1 MKRMGKSLLA
11 LLLAVSLFF
20 SVTVPGASYA
30 RAVPA
35 GAQTD
40 AQAAAAAEPQE
51 DHSLQSLIQQQFS
64 GGLAQYEPEELVTI
78 VVEVEEDAL
87 VDLCLDTAVYSAAAT
102 ADVGQFLQENSKDL
116 PETQELLQESQLAVK
131 EQIAKICSD
140 ADFSKSESYTVL
152 LNAFT
157 VTVPYG
163 ELRTIQS
170 LPGVKNAFVSGS
182 FSVPEL
188 LPGVGTYTAYS
199 SDMIGLPAAAAQGY
213 TGKGTVIAILDTG
226 IQYDHEAFATKPEGG
241 FYDWDS
247 MDALLSSIAASL
259 NAKIQDGIDY
269 TTWSPIYREV
279 TTDEIWYND
288 KIVFAF
294 DYAHQD
300 SNATADQSA
309 HGVHVAGIAAGHTV
323 QNGETTFQGVA
334 PDSQLAV
341 MKVFNSYTGSCET
354 TTLLKALED
363 CVLLD
368 VDVINMSL
376 GSAAGFTTDVSG
388 ILTEVMEKIEAAGII
403 LAVAA
408 GNDTTTA
415 ANNPLNEAGLA
426 RTSNAD
432 FGIVSSPST
441 YAGAFSV
448 ASVNNTMMSE
458 SYLYVNDQKMRYTDS
473 GTGASS
479 MAAMEGEYEI
489 VAVPGYGAREDYQDL
504 DVSGKI
510 ALIQRGGEISFQDK
524 ITAAWAFGAAGALVY
539 DNEDSDTLVTMQ
551 LSNFYIPSAFISKAN
566 GEYALAQLEAGSAV
580 LRVSEGYVEAV
591 EYEDAG
597 RMSSFSSWGPTTMLT
612 IKPEITAPGGN
623 IYSSLSG
630 NTYRSMSGTSMAS
643 PQIAG
648 AAAVMIQYARAAYP
662 EESKQSRS
670 QLIKALMM
678 STADPVLAENQVPA
692 PVRQQ
697 GAGLLDLEGA
707 LTTEAVLW
715 NEDGSLPKAE
725 LGSSET
731 GNYQFTFTVDNRS
744 NAEQMYSAS
753 LNVQTD
759 TVETIN
765 DVTYFS
771 TVPQDITDGAAIQIS
786 APGGRATAD
795 LNGDGTIDTSDAYL
809 IRRYAGGKGT
819 LSAQQLLMAD
829 LNGDGDVTG
838 EDAMRILRYVAG
850 LDSLPGYAFSV
861 PAHSTVT
868 VEVSIRLTAAQVQT
882 LKQAFSNGTYIE
894 GFVTLEGLN
903 GAPDLGLPYLG
914 YLGDWDNL
922 SMFDSTVYDG
932 EDPAVY
938 DSYLVAVNRS
948 LSGNY
953 LGYNYFTQEFHADR
967 LYFGPHAFD
976 TEGSRW
982 EPASPT
988 YLYSEISLLRNASEV
1003 TFTVSDSNGT
1013 LYSTEYGAT
1022 PKTYFY
1028 SSASR
1033 FVTANDPT
1041 YSVGYEDPD
1050 FAWALS
1056 DGDILTY
1063 TVTAAAEGS
1072 GEPQTL
1078 TFPSITVDDTAPVVS
1093 AEVVYNSETAK
1104 FELVLTL
1111 SDNEYLQGARL
1122 TGFTKDQWGNVF
1134 VEEIGYISSEEM
1146 NNAGRGAVVTEVID
1160 ISELQAHLTEVG
1172 CMTDTLGL
1180 ELVDYAW
1187 NVTGLEIPLE
1197 GTHFTTEEKPDG
1209 TLSIVQFSGTVTALE
1224 IPAQIDGKLVTEIGE
1239 NAFANMALTEV
1250 TLPETL
1256 TTIGAGA
1263 FQGCALTRITIPK
1276 SVTAIGDKAL
1286 GYDADGN
1293 PIPGFVMRVYAGSAG
1308 ESYALANG
1316 FLVEYYTDDGL
1327 IYQIEGDHAVILTY
1341 EGTDPALVIPNTL
1354 LGYPVTEIG
1363 SRAFLKNEVLTSVV
1377 LPDTLEKIGERA
1389 FIYTKLS
1396 EITIPDSVTV
1406 IEEGAFAWMENLTS
1420 VEIPAGVKELPYM
1433 VFANDWSLSSV
1444 TLHEGLE
1451 KLGDDVFS
1459 SCAMTEIVLPD
1470 TVTEIGEV
1478 SFAYNSALQKV
1489 TLSKSLTAIPY
1500 AAFANTGLTE
1510 LTLHEGLETIGIC
1523 AFQYCPNLTS
1533 VSIPASVTT
1542 IGAGAFQECA
1552 SLETVTIAGGENP
1565 LIIEYTA
1572 FTNTSIASIE
1582 IPARCTSIGNQAFYM
1597 CRSLTEITL
1606 HEGLESIGMM
1616 AFAACPATKLFVPR
1630 SVTSIGTR
1638 ALGYA
1643 GWTGVVEG
1651 FTIEGYTGSAAETYA
1666 TENGFTF
1673 VAVEDGAQ

>member
-1 MKRMGKSLLA
+1 MKRVGKSLSA
-11 LLLAVSLFF
+11 LVLAVSLFVGIV
-20 SVTVPGASYA
+20 SPEAVYAKNVPE
-30 RAVPA
+30 
-35 GAQTD
+35 
-40 AQAAAAAEPQE
+40 QAASQEAATAEAEQQE
-51 DHSLQSLIQQQFS
+51 ANSLKSLIQRQFS
-64 GGLAQYEPEELVTI
+64 NGLTQYQPDDLVTVI
-78 VVEVEEDAL
+78 VETEDVSVL
-87 VDLCLDTAVYSAAAT
+87 DLCLDRAVYSRET
-102 ADVGQFLQENSKDL
+102 ANVGQILQTNSEDMA
-116 PETQELLQESQLAVK
+116 ETQQLLQESQLAVK
-131 EQIAKICSD
+131 EQIAKSCSD

-163 ELRTIQS
+163 ELRAIQQ
-170 LPGVKNAFVSGS
+170 LQGVKNAFVSGS
-182 FSVPEL
+182 FSAPDL
-188 LPGVGTYTAYS
+188 IPGVGTYTAYS
-199 SDMIGLPAAAAQGY
+199 SNMIGLPAAAAQGY

-226 IQYDHEAFATKPEGG
+226 IQYDHEAFATVPESGC
-241 FYDWDS
+241 YKKQD
-247 MDALLSSIAASL
+247 MDALLSRIAASL

-269 TTWSPIYREV
+269 TTWDPIYREV

-300 SNATADQSA
+300 SDATADQSA
-309 HGVHVAGIAAGHTV
+309 HGIHVAGIAAGHTV
-323 QNGETTFQGVA
+323 KNGEPTFQGVA

-376 GSAAGFTTDVSG
+376 GSAAGFTTDISG
-388 ILTEVMEKIEAAGII
+388 ILTEVMEKIEDAGII

-426 RTSNAD
+426 RTNNAD

-458 SYLYVNDQKMRYTDS
+458 VYLYVNDQKMRYTDS

-479 MAAMEGEYEI
+479 IAAMEGEYQI
-489 VAVPGYGAREDYQDL
+489 VAVPGYGAREDYAGI

-539 DNEDSDTLVTMQ
+539 DNADSATLITMQ
-551 LSNFYIPSAFISKAN
+551 LNNFYIPSAFISKAD
-566 GEYALAQLEAGSAV
+566 GEYVLAQLDNGSAK
-580 LRVSEGYVEAV
+580 LRVSSDYMEFV

-597 RMSSFSSWGPTTMLT
+597 QMSSFSSWGPTTMLT

-623 IYSSLSG
+623 IYSSMNG
-630 NTYRSMSGTSMAS
+630 NTYQSMSGTSMAS

-648 AAAVMIQYARAAYP
+648 AAAVMIQYLKETQP
-662 EESKQSRS
+662 DTGKVERS
-670 QLIKALMM
+670 QLVKALMM
-678 STADPVLAENQVPA
+678 STADPVLTEDQMPA

-707 LTTEAVLW
+707 LSTETVLW
-715 NEDGSLPKAE
+715 NADGGLPKAE

-731 GNYQFTFTVDNRS
+731 GSYQFTFTVDNRS
-744 NAEQMYSAS
+744 DAEQMYSAS

-759 TVETIN
+759 TVETQN
-765 DVTYFS
+765 GNAYFS
-771 TVPQDITDGAAIQIS
+771 TIPQDITDSAEIHIS

-809 IRRYAGGKGT
+809 IRRYVDGRQT
-819 LSAQQLLMAD
+819 LSDQQLLTAD
-829 LNGDGDVTG
+829 LDADGDVT
-838 EDAMRILRYVAG
+838 DADALRILRYVAG
-850 LDSLPGYAFSV
+850 VDSLPGYAFTV
-861 PAHSTVT
+861 KAHSSVK
-868 VEVSIRLTAAQVQT
+868 VEVSIRLTAAQVQA
-882 LKQAFSNGTYIE
+882 LKQAFSDGTYIE

-914 YLGDWDNL
+914 YLGDWDSL
-922 SMFDSTVYDG
+922 SIFDSTVYDG
-932 EDPAVY
+932 ESPAVY
-938 DSYLVAVNRS
+938 DSYMVAVNNS

-953 LGYNYFTQEFHADR
+953 LGYNYFTKEFRADR

-988 YLYSEISLLRNASEV
+988 YLYSEISLLRNASKV
-1003 TFTVSDSNGT
+1003 TFTVSDSKGT

-1033 FVTANDPT
+1033 FVTADDPT
-1041 YSVGYEDPD
+1041 YSVGYKDPD

-1078 TFPSITVDDTAPVVS
+1078 TFPSITVDDTAPEVS

-1122 TGFTKDQWGNVF
+1122 TGFTKDQWNNVF
-1134 VEEIGYISSEEM
+1134 VEEIGYISSDEM
-1146 NNAGRGAVVTEVID
+1146 ANAERGAVVTEVID

-1197 GTHFTTEEKPDG
+1197 GTHFATKGKPDG

-1224 IPAQIDGKLVTEIGE
+1224 IPAQIDGKVVTEIGE
-1239 NAFANMALTEV
+1239 NAFANMALAEV

-1263 FQGCALTRITIPK
+1263 FQGCKLSKITIPE
-1276 SVTAIGDKAL
+1276 SVTYIGEKAF

-1293 PIPGFVMRVYAGSAG
+1293 AIEGFTMRVSAGSTGEAYARENGFV
-1308 ESYALANG
+1308 
-1316 FLVEYYTDDGL
+1316 VEYFTEEGL
-1327 IYQIEGDHAVILTY
+1327 IYQIVDAHVVVLSY
-1341 EGTDPALVIPNTL
+1341 EGTEPSLTIPAQLQ
-1354 LGYPVTEIG
+1354 GYPVTEIG
-1363 SRAFLKNEVLTSVV
+1363 YRAFLDNEVLTAVT
-1377 LPDTLEKIGERA
+1377 LPDTLEKIGDRA
-1389 FIYTKLS
+1389 FMRTK
-1396 EITIPDSVTV
+1396 IAGIDIPQSVTT
-1406 IEEGAFAWMENLTS
+1406 IEEGAFASMENLTS
-1420 VEIPAGVKELPYM
+1420 IDIPASVKGLPYM

-1444 TLHEGLE
+1444 TLHDGLE
-1451 KLGDDVFS
+1451 KLGDEVFS

-1500 AAFANTGLTE
+1500 AAFSNTGLTE
-1510 LTLHEGLETIGIC
+1510 LTLHEGLETIDVC
-1523 AFQYCPNLTS
+1523 AFQYCSKLTS

-1542 IGAGAFQECA
+1542 IGAGAFQECE
-1552 SLETVTIAGGENP
+1552 LLDTVTIADGEKP
-1565 LIIEYTA
+1565 LIMDYNA
-1572 FTNTSIASIE
+1572 FTNTPISSIE

-1597 CRSLTEITL
+1597 CRNLEQITL

-1616 AFAACPATKLFVPR
+1616 AFAACPATTLFVPH
-1630 SVTSIGTR
+1630 SVTSIGNQ

-1643 GWTGVVEG
+1643 GWTGKVEG
-1651 FTIEGYTGSAAETYA
+1651 FTIEGYTGSAAEVYA
-1666 TENGFTF
+1666 NENDFTF
-1673 VAVEDGAQ
+1673 VAVTDGAQ